1 MDTAIKFYLHPKRF
15 NKHLVL
21 YPHTTY
27 DRVSQGHWTNRIERR
42 ERDRWEIESVS
53 ATPPT
58 VSDILTEVPVS
69 EAINCLQWPAQS
81 NLQMTTP
88 PAISSWNKVRHL
100 QGELSESGQNKNTEK
115 SLQIAVSSQQVL

>member
-1 MDTAIKFYLHPKRF
+1 MIEFPKDIE
-15 NKHLVL
+15 
-21 YPHTTY
+21 PI
-27 DRVSQGHWTNRIERR
+27 GIERR

-88 PAISSWNKVRHL
+88 PAISSWNKVSHL